1 MPDFA
6 VSTVFKAKDG
16 VSAVF
21 GKMGKQAGFFGDD
34 ADKAFRKASR
44 SGSRLGDIV
53 KGILVTDV
61 IKGGL
66 RQLQR
71 GLTAV
76 SSEFIDYDAAIT
88 AASAKF
94 KGLDLATQNGID
106 TLEALKSTAREVGA
120 TTEFSATQAA
130 GGLEF
135 LAMAGFDAEQSIAA
149 LPGVVDL
156 ATASNV
162 DLARA
167 TDIASDSL
175 GAFGLMSENTAQ
187 LTENLARVNDVFAK
201 TTTTANTNMEQLF
214 EAVQK
219 GAPAFTAAGQ
229 SMETFAALAGVMANS
244 GVKGAEAGTSLRN
257 VMLRLANPVAE
268 ASKIMQDLSI
278 QTQDQQGN
286 FRDVIDILADFEKG
300 LVGMGTAQRTQ
311 ALATVFGARAVTGI
325 NLLLQE
331 GTEGLR
337 QYRGELENSG
347 GASKTMADVI
357 RGSIG
362 NQLAGLRSAL
372 IELGFQFFD
381 TFKHQIGP
389 AIKSLTE
396 FIRGIDVPAIVA
408 GFNSFLDVLN
418 KFAPIIWGITAAF
431 VAYKGIF
438 IAFALASKIKTFLLF
453 ASALKAV
460 GIAQGIL
467 NVVMLANPIGLVA
480 AAIGLLV
487 AGVVLLIKN
496 WDAVVE
502 SFKSG
507 ADFFGGFIIP
517 NPFGLVIQGTAL
529 LLKNWEAIIESF
541 TSGLGIFDKIAGF
554 FGDGDQEVNVTRAPN
569 PRARQAPNE
578 AQVASQQIQFRGQ
591 LNIAGAPEGSTVSGE
606 TTGAPPVRLE
616 LAGVNP

>member
-44 SGSRLGDIV
+44 SGSRFGDIV

-66 RQLQR
+66 RALSN
-71 GLTAV
+71 GLRAV
-76 SSEFIDYDAAIT
+76 TSEFIDYDAAIVS
-88 AASAKF
+88 ASAKF
-94 KGLDLATQNGID
+94 KGLDLNTQDGID
-106 TLEALKSTAREVGA
+106 TFNELKKTAREVGA
-120 TTEFSATQAA
+120 STEFSATQAA

-135 LAMAGFDAEQSIAA
+135 LAMAGFDAKQSIAA

-175 GAFGLMSENTAQ
+175 GAFGLMTKDTAK
-187 LTENLARVNDVFAK
+187 LTENLARVNDIFAK

-229 SMETFAALAGVMANS
+229 SMETFAALTGVMANS
-244 GVKGAEAGTSLRN
+244 GVKGGEAGTSLRN
-257 VMLRLANPVAE
+257 VMLRLADPAKE
-268 ASKIMQDLSI
+268 ASKVMSALGVS
-278 QTQDQQGN
+278 TQDQAGN

-300 LVGMGTAQRTQ
+300 LEGMGTAQRTQ
-311 ALATVFGARAVTGI
+311 ALSTVFGARAVTGI

-331 GTEGLR
+331 GTDGLR
-337 QYRGELENSG
+337 KYRGELENSA

-357 RGSIG
+357 RQSIG
-362 NQLAGLRSAL
+362 NQLKGLNSAL

-381 TFKHQIGP
+381 TFKNKIGP
-389 AIKSLTE
+389 AITSLTE
-396 FIRGIDVPAIVA
+396 FVRSINIPAMVASFNSLLDTLRPFRGII
-408 GFNSFLDVLN
+408 L
-418 KFAPIIWGITAAF
+418 GIAAAF
-431 VAYKGIF
+431 VTYNAVF
-438 IAFALASKIKTFLLF
+438 IAFALASKIKTFLAF
-453 ASALKAV
+453 AAALRAV
-460 GIAQGIL
+460 GVAQGLL
-467 NVVMLANPIGLVA
+467 NIVMAANPILLVA
-480 AAIGLLV
+480 AAVGLLV
-487 AGVVLLIKN
+487 AGLVLLFDN
-496 WDAVVE
+496 WTAIVKA
-502 SFKSG
+502 FKSG
-507 ADFFGGFIIP
+507 
-517 NPFGLVIQGTAL
+517 FGLFDDDD
-529 LLKNWEAIIESF
+529 NIEIKKAVDI
-541 TSGLGIFDKIAGF
+541 T
-554 FGDGDQEVNVTRAPN
+554 T
-569 PRARQAPNE
+569 RQAPNAANVA
-578 AQVASQQIQFRGQ
+578 AQQVQFNGQ
-591 LNIAGAPEGSTVSGE
+591 LNIAGAPEGSTASSE
-606 TTGAPPVRLE
+606 TTGAAPIRME

>member
-21 GKMGKQAGFFGDD
+21 GKMGKQAGFFGDN

-44 SGSRLGDIV
+44 SGSRFGDIV

-66 RQLQR
+66 RALSN
-71 GLTAV
+71 GLREVTT
-76 SSEFIDYDAAIT
+76 EFIDYDSAIVS
-88 AASAKF
+88 ASAKF
-94 KGLDLATQNGID
+94 KGLNLNTQEGID
-106 TLEALKSTAREVGA
+106 TFNALKKTAREVGA

-135 LAMAGFDAEQSIAA
+135 LAMAGFDAKQSMAA

-156 ATASNV
+156 ATASDV

-175 GAFGLMSENTAQ
+175 GAFGLMTKNTAQ
-187 LTENLARVNDVFAK
+187 LTLNLARVNDVFAK

-229 SMETFAALAGVMANS
+229 SMETFAALTGIMANS
-244 GVKGAEAGTSLRN
+244 GVKGGEAGTSLRN
-257 VMLRLANPVAE
+257 VMLRLADPAKQAAKVMDTLGV
-268 ASKIMQDLSI
+268 K
-278 QTQDQQGN
+278 TQDQAGN

-300 LVGMGTAQRTQ
+300 LEGMGTAQRTQ
-311 ALATVFGARAVTGI
+311 ALSTVFGARAVTGI

-331 GTEGLR
+331 GTDGLR
-337 QYRGELENSG
+337 AYRGELENSA

-357 RGSIG
+357 RQSIG
-362 NQLAGLRSAL
+362 NQLKGLNSAL

-381 TFKHQIGP
+381 VFKNQIGP
-389 AIKSLTE
+389 AITSLTE
-396 FIRGIDVPAIVA
+396 VVRSINISAMIASFNSLLDALRPFRGII
-408 GFNSFLDVLN
+408 L
-418 KFAPIIWGITAAF
+418 GIAAAF
-431 VAYKGIF
+431 VTYNAVF
-438 IAFALASKIKTFLLF
+438 IAFALASKIKTFLAF
-453 ASALKAV
+453 ATALRAV
-460 GIAQGIL
+460 GVAQGLL
-467 NVVMLANPIGLVA
+467 NIVMMANPIGLVA
-480 AAIGLLV
+480 VAVGLLV
-487 AGVVLLIKN
+487 AGLVLLFDN
-496 WDAVVE
+496 WDAVVK

-507 ADFFGGFIIP
+507 F
-517 NPFGLVIQGTAL
+517 
-529 LLKNWEAIIESF
+529 
-541 TSGLGIFDKIAGF
+541 GIFDAVANF
-554 FGDGDQEVNVTRAPN
+554 FGDDDVEVKKTVDITT
-569 PRARQAPNE
+569 RQAPNAANVA
-578 AQVASQQIQFRGQ
+578 AQQVQFNGQ
-591 LNIAGAPEGSTVSGE
+591 LNIAGAPEGSTVSSE
-606 TTGAPPVRLE
+606 TSGAPPIRME